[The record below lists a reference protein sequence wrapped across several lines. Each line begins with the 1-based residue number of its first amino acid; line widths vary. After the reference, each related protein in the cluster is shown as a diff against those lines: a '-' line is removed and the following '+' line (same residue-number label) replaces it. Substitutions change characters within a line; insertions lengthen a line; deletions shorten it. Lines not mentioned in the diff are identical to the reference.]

1 MGVITRIRRCFQGQ
15 VKILSLQRSV
25 FILSTCCFL
34 LSPTAEEQLS
44 KRCPCGN
51 CNLVDHYC
59 PQDVSG
65 DHDESIRKEGC
76 VLLSSWLPY
85 ETEII
90 GSCKDL
96 ISRHCG
102 IVEFTYSSLQVS

>member
-1 MGVITRIRRCFQGQ
+1 MYLY
-15 VKILSLQRSV
+15 LS
-25 FILSTCCFL
+25 ICCFL

-51 CNLVDHYC
+51 CSLVD
-59 PQDVSG
+59 QDCTQNASG
-65 DHDESIRKEGC
+65 DHDETIRKEGC

-90 GSCKDL
+90 GSCKD
-96 ISRHCG
+96 ISRQCG
-102 IVEFTYSSLQVS
+102 IVEFSYSSLKVSGKTEKDSAWPKKSPL

>member
-1 MGVITRIRRCFQGQ
+1 M
-15 VKILSLQRSV
+15 
-25 FILSTCCFL
+25 FILSTSCFI

-51 CNLVDHYC
+51 CNLVDQDC
-59 PQDVSG
+59 PEDASG
-65 DHDESIRKEGC
+65 DHDESIQKESC
-76 VLLSSWLPY
+76 VLLSSWLPC

-90 GSCKDL
+90 GSCKD

-102 IVEFTYSSLQVS
+102 IEEFTYSSLKVSGKTKIRLKVNWS